1 MAAEDDA
8 LAAEAQ
14 RTLARLQES
23 AEWLVSWMREP
34 EPEMR
39 LREGGTV
46 EDAFELIKGLA
57 DLATLL
63 ATQLGAAAKPPLG
76 AVDVVQDLA
85 GATRILTD
93 DS

>member
-1 MAAEDDA
+1 MAADDA
-8 LAAEAQ
+8 LAAEAL

-23 AEWLVSWMREP
+23 AVWLVNWMREP

-46 EDAFELIKGLA
+46 EDAFELIRGLA

-63 ATQLGAAAKPPLG
+63 ATQLGARSQPPMG

-93 DS
+93 ES